1 MNPSNRSAAAFTLL
15 ELLVV
20 LAILGIVTTLAVR
33 SLDQVEDQHRY
44 ESTLRR
50 LEEIEFAVLG
60 SPDDRTADGA
70 RTLGGFVADM
80 GRLPVAS
87 VSAAGA
93 ALELREL
100 WENPGLPLFDV
111 RPATAPHLTDVE
123 HQDPA
128 VLVPGGWRGPYLRLP
143 LGAAGLLDGW
153 GRAIATPLAPD
164 PATLDGAGYGRLR
177 DAADAPVTV
186 GQPVG
191 IVRVLGADGR
201 LGPGGTGYDRDLNLL
216 LAGRF
221 GAAIHGQVDLEQ
233 ADGPMPPN
241 PENNVREVVVVRV
254 FGPDPD
260 NAAQIEVVHTEV
272 PFTSNPVIFTIPPA
286 PALTSGL
293 RVVRA
298 YLQPVGELATAS
310 ALRRSTVR
318 QVTLRPGMNLL
329 NLVIDR

>member
-111 RPATAPHLTDVE
+111 RPAIPANGVLALDA
-123 HQDPA
+123 DPA

-177 DAADAPVTV
+177 DAADAPVTA

-201 LGPGGTGYDRDLNLL
+201 LGPGGTGYDRDLTLL

-241 PENNVREVVVVRV
+241 PAQEVVVRV
-254 FGPDPD
+254 FGPDPN
-260 NAAQIEVVHTEV
+260 NAAQIAVVPTKV
-272 PFTSNPVIFTIPPA
+272 PFATNPVIFAIPLEQG
-286 PALTSGL
+286 LTSGL
-293 RVVRA
+293 SVVRA
-298 YLQPVGELATAS
+298 YLQPEDELATAS

>member
-1 MNPSNRSAAAFTLL
+1 MSMNPRNRSAAAFTLL

-70 RTLGGFVADM
+70 RTVGGFVADM
-80 GRLPVAS
+80 GRLPLAS
-87 VSAAGA
+87 VSAAGT

-100 WENPGLPLFDV
+100 WENPGQPLFDV
-111 RPATAPHLTDVE
+111 RPATAAHGVPALIE
-123 HQDPA
+123 DPA

-164 PATLDGAGYGRLR
+164 PATLDGEGYARLR
-177 DAADAPVTV
+177 DAADAPVAA
-186 GQPVG
+186 GLQVG

-201 LGPGGTGYDRDLNLL
+201 LGPGGPGYDRDLTLP

-221 GAAIHGQVDLEQ
+221 GAAIQGQVDLEQ
-233 ADGPMPPN
+233 ADGPMEPN
-241 PENNVREVVVVRV
+241 PAQEVVVRV
-254 FGPDPD
+254 FGPNPT
-260 NAAQIEVVHTEV
+260 NAAQIVVVSTTV
-272 PFTSNPVIFTIPPA
+272 DFTSNPVIFTIPPA

-298 YLQPVGELATAS
+298 YLQPVGDPAITS